1 MFDDDALKPPS
12 AFTRLRRTKLPLW
25 VVLLL
30 LVMSVAAA
38 YQGARILTERE
49 LRSRLATLVQQPD
62 IESVQRYEV
71 LRRQNEEL
79 QLVFGTALAW
89 AVRASMMR
97 NNLDQVEQYFEEL
110 VKTPSIQ
117 LAVLADRNGKVL
129 VSSNRRLHG
138 ERFSAHFP
146 ARLLSAQEVTLER
159 VGEKERRLTL
169 PIQGFTKRLGTVML
183 VYAAP

>member
-1 MFDDDALKPPS
+1 MFDDDVMKPPS
-12 AFTRLRRTKLPLW
+12 AFKRLCRTKLPLW

-30 LVMSVAAA
+30 LAVSVTAA
-38 YQGARILTERE
+38 YHGTRILTERQLRPQLDTPAQQSDIDSAQQRE
-49 LRSRLATLVQQPD
+49 L
-62 IESVQRYEV
+62 

-89 AVRASMMR
+89 AVRAAMMR
-97 NNLDQVEQYFEEL
+97 NNVDQVEQYFDEL
-110 VKTPSIQ
+110 AKTPSIQ
-117 LAVLADRNGKVL
+117 LTVLADRNGKVL
-129 VSSNRRLHG
+129 VSSNRRLRG

-146 ARLLSAQEVTLER
+146 QRLLNAQEAMLER
-159 VGEKERRLTL
+159 VGEKEVRLTL